1 MVSAGLPSRRHK
13 PGQLAN
19 VTRPSTAGGTPVI
32 LICRFAV
39 DPAPAG
45 VFLIRARRALEMLT
59 AQRGCLGGQLARSP
73 DDTTRWVLAVQFE
86 SVVTYRRTLSVFEVR
101 EHVVPLLSE
110 ALTGEPGS
118 YEVLV
123 AAEGGAVTDHASLLA
138 LDADRGSGSGDR

>member
-1 MVSAGLPSRRHK
+1 
-13 PGQLAN
+13 
-19 VTRPSTAGGTPVI
+19 VI

-39 DPAPAG
+39 EPARAG
-45 VFLIRARRALEMLT
+45 DFLTRARRTLRLLT
-59 AQRGCLGGQLARSP
+59 AQQGCLGGQLGRSP

-86 SVVTYRRTLSVFEVR
+86 SVVAYRRALSVFEVR

-118 YEVLV
+118 YEVLA

-138 LDADRGSGSGDR
+138 LDAERGFGSDDR